1 MSMFQGERPVGT
13 VGDDADAAD
22 DGRSTPRKRG
32 GSAWVDPDIAAADRD
47 AAGSSEWIRDEPA
60 SPAEAARPEGS
71 RPSASDYE
79 ARIAD
84 LEATV
89 AELRAELAVR
99 AEERRALVDHYESI
113 IQEDGDHA
121 SGRHGPSGPGATGT
135 ADGLGV
141 DADAEVTSDVGAS
154 TSTGT
159 GTATATGA
167 GDQSLRMRVKRA
179 VRSLLT
185 DR

>member
-13 VGDDADAAD
+13 VGDDADADD
-22 DGRSTPRKRG
+22 DGRSTARERG
-32 GSAWVDPDIAAADRD
+32 GSAWVDPDLAATADRE
-47 AAGSSEWIRDEPA
+47 AAGSSEWLRDGTATP
-60 SPAEAARPEGS
+60 SGAAQPEGS

-113 IQEDGDHA
+113 IQGNGGHDP
-121 SGRHGPSGPGATGT
+121 GRHGPSGSGASGT
-135 ADGLGV
+135 ADGPGI
-141 DADAEVTSDVGAS
+141 DADADADA
-154 TSTGT
+154 GT
-159 GTATATGA
+159 GPGA
-167 GDQSLRMRVKRA
+167 GAGTGVSDQSLRTRVERA